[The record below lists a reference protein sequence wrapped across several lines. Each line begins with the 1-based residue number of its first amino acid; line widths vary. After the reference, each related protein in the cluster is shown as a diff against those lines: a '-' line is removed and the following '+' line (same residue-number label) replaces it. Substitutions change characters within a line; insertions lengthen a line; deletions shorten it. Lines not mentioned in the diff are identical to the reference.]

1 MLRIILGKGAHTFV
15 LALSLEE
22 IKLSDS
28 QLYASFLEVSAQ
40 LFFNNCIEET
50 MWVFPPNPYPFLSSF
65 DARRSVSDQVNASSV
80 CGVESESGAL
90 RPNLQQLTLHRPL
103 NLNPFTSNGF
113 RAAE

>member
-65 DARRSVSDQVNASSV
+65 DARRSVIKLMPPLFVGWKVRVGHSD
-80 CGVESESGAL
+80 L
-90 RPNLQQLTLHRPL
+90 I
-103 NLNPFTSNGF
+103 FSN
-113 RAAE
+113 